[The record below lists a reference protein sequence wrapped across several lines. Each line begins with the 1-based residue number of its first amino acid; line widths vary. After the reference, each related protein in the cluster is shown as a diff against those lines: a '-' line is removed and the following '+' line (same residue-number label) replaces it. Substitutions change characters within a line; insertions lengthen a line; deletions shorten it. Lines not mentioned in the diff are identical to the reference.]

1 MRAIRVALSLMLAGC
16 GPSPTLVRVVAQEGY
31 VLSFPASPE
40 TATGRDG
47 PVRYRIDAIRAFDAR
62 FESAWFLFSALDA
75 SERADL
81 LMRVERGLMTP
92 GAHIE
97 SRVQARADNIDRVDL
112 IIDHADGRRGYHRIY
127 YPSATTM
134 LQVSVVGPKGEDWE
148 QYVTPFFDSLKL
160 RFEGSFAEP
169 PISASM

>member
-1 MRAIRVALSLMLAGC
+1 MRAIWLALSLMLAGC
-16 GPSPTLVRVVAQEGY
+16 GSSPTAVRVVAQEGY

-40 TATGRDG
+40 TAIGRDG

-62 FESAWFLFSALDA
+62 FESAWFRFTELDA

-81 LMRVERGLMTP
+81 LTRVERGLMSP
-92 GAHIE
+92 GAHLE
-97 SRVQARADNIDRVDL
+97 SRVQARTDNIERVDL

-134 LQVSVVGPKGEDWE
+134 LQVSVVGPKGEGWE
-148 QYVTPFFDSLKL
+148 QFVSPFFGSLKL
-160 RFEGSFAEP
+160 EGSFAEP
-169 PISASM
+169 PTSASL